1 MELSGMLEASRQWLT
16 GLTPAQQ
23 IVGIVA
29 LTALPWIELRG
40 SIPLA
45 IALGWDPV
53 AAGAMGIIANW
64 LIIVPGYFFL
74 DLFYER
80 WFSRFAFIRRLVK
93 RVREKGAGLIERYE
107 LLGLALFVGVPLPGT
122 GAYAGVTL
130 AWLLG
135 LRRWRAMAAV
145 ALGVA
150 VAGIAVTLVASGAL
164 IALRTLF

>member
-1 MELSGMLEASRQWLT
+1 MELSGMLEASRHWLA

-23 IVGIVA
+23 VFGVVA
-29 LTALPWIELRG
+29 LTAVPWIELRG
-40 SIPLA
+40 AIPLA

-53 AAGAMGIIANW
+53 AAGVTGIIANW

-93 RVREKGAGLIERYE
+93 RVREKGAGLVERYE
-107 LLGLALFVGVPLPGT
+107 LLGLALFVAVPLPGT
-122 GAYAGVTL
+122 GAYAGTLL

-150 VAGIAVTLVASGAL
+150 LAGIAVTLVASGAL
-164 IALRTLF
+164 VALRTFF

>member
-1 MELSGMLEASRQWLT
+1 MLEASRQWLT

-145 ALGVA
+145 ALGVV

>member
-1 MELSGMLEASRQWLT
+1 MELSGMLDAARLWLS
-16 GLTPAQQ
+16 GLSPVGQA
-23 IVGIVA
+23 VGIVG
-29 LTALPWIELRG
+29 LTLVPWIELRG

-53 AAGAMGIIANW
+53 AAGATGIIANW

-80 WFSRFAFIRRLVK
+80 WFSRFAFIRRLVT
-93 RVREKGAGLIERYE
+93 RVREKGAGLVERYE
-107 LLGLALFVGVPLPGT
+107 LLGLALFVAVPLPGT
-122 GAYAGVTL
+122 GAYSGTLL

-145 ALGVA
+145 AAGVA
-150 VAGIAVTLVASGAL
+150 AAGVAVTLVATGAL

>member
-1 MELSGMLEASRQWLT
+1 MELSGMLEAARHWLAA
-16 GLTPAQQ
+16 LTPTQQ
-23 IVGIVA
+23 VFGVVV
-29 LTALPWIELRG
+29 LTAVPWIELRG
-40 SIPLA
+40 AIPLA
-45 IALGWDPV
+45 VALGWDPV
-53 AAGAMGIIANW
+53 VAGVVGILANW

-80 WFSRFAFIRRLVK
+80 WFSRFAVIRRLVI
-93 RVREKGAGLIERYE
+93 RVREKGAGLVERYE

-164 IALRTLF
+164 VALRALF